1 MDHLLPPGI
10 IDEFPPEDVL
20 NMSGYVDDCACHCRV
35 HFSVQDG
42 LLNVHGRPIFER
54 LLVRGNLS
62 LIANEEIRRL
72 PDFLAVTGSVFLTG
86 CSKLEVMP
94 SRLYAG
100 EIIRLEE
107 TNIRELPGTLVA
119 GRAIH
124 IDDCPNVRSIPAGV
138 RTCVFRAAGCTK
150 LTEVAEG
157 VEFNT
162 LDLSDTPIEEL
173 PSELTIKN
181 ELKLRN
187 CARLSRIP
195 EGVIVHAGIDV
206 RGCDMLFTLP
216 RSIQPRVAVTDGMML
231 ANDWVVVPQ
240 MTAEEASMCLGAK
253 GIDAFPHRHFK
264 NLARM
269 QDAVTTI
276 EPEGK
281 GLCRGRAV
289 GVLKSSRV
297 QPPQRDRLRQL
308 IARLDERSLDY
319 GRAKPM
325 VPALSGDD
333 RAEAPREACGT
344 GSNG

>member
-10 IDEFPPEDVL
+10 IDEFPLEDVL

-62 LIANEEIRRL
+62 LIGNEEIRRL

-86 CSKLEVMP
+86 CPKLEIMP
-94 SRLYAG
+94 SRMYAG
-100 EIIRLEE
+100 ELIRLEE

-138 RTCVFRAAGCTK
+138 RTCVFQAAGCTK
-150 LTEVAEG
+150 LSEVAAG
-157 VEFNT
+157 LEFNT

-173 PSELTIKN
+173 PSELTIRN

-187 CARLSRIP
+187 CARLSHIP
-195 EGVIVHAGIDV
+195 EGVAVHAGIDV

-240 MTAEEASMCLGAK
+240 MTAEEASMCLGTK

-269 QDAVTTI
+269 QDPVTSVDR
-276 EPEGK
+276 EGK
-281 GLCRGRAV
+281 GQCRRRAV
-289 GVLKSSRV
+289 GVLKSLRL
-297 QPPQRDRLRQL
+297 QPSQRDHLRQL
-308 IARLDERSLDY
+308 ITRLDERAVSASSSSRSLKKLT
-319 GRAKPM
+319 G
-325 VPALSGDD
+325 GQ
-333 RAEAPREACGT
+333 AP
-344 GSNG
+344 